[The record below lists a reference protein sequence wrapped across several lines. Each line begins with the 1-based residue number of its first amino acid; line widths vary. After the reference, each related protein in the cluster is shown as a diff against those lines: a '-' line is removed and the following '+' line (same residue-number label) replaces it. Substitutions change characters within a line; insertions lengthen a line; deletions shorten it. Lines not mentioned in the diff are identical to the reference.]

1 MQARLGEH
9 ATVTC
14 TRAADVSDGGRTSL
28 TPTRRTGADQPP
40 RGADA
45 FVVGRGARGVG
56 RAAGGRIAVLIGRGD
71 VVGRAVARGVVRGVA
86 CGAVRVVVV
95 VDADAEGA
103 VGVGEVDVVGVGRAD
118 EVVAAGSGADGAG
131 PAAVAVDDA
140 VVVADELLGYV
151 VTWSPISASDHDV
164 DAEGVGVGSVTVA
177 VGARLVT
184 IPKTAPPTSIAVPAI
199 TRPRGVSCTTC
210 SPDGHAR
217 PTASRP
223 MHSPR

>member
-14 TRAADVSDGGRTSL
+14 TRAPDVSDGGRTSL
-28 TPTRRTGADQPP
+28 TPTSRTGADQPP
-40 RGADA
+40 RGAAA
-45 FVVGRGARGVG
+45 FAVGRGARRVG
-56 RAAGGRIAVLIGRGD
+56 RAAGGRVAVLAGRGD
-71 VVGRAVARGVVRGVA
+71 AVGRAVARGVVRGVA
-86 CGAVRVVVV
+86 CGAVRVVVA

-118 EVVAAGSGADGAG
+118 DKVAAGSCADGAG

-140 VVVADELLGYV
+140 VVVADELLLGYV

-164 DAEGVGVGSVTVA
+164 DAEGVGVASVTVA
-177 VGARLVT
+177 VGARLVR

-210 SPDGHAR
+210 SPVGLAR

-223 MHSPR
+223 MH